1 MSNYYPVILCGGSGT
16 RLWPLSRKQH
26 PKQFIK
32 LFNDHSLLQN
42 TIFRLPEDTQ
52 APIFICN
59 KEHRFIVAEQTR
71 EIKIVPKGI
80 ILEPVGRN
88 TAPAIALA
96 AFKAMNDNP
105 DAVLLILP
113 SDQNILDVN
122 AFRTAIDEAHKLAL
136 KDKLVTFGI
145 VPTEPHTGYGYI
157 KRGSE
162 ISSNSN
168 HYNVSEF
175 VEKPDVDIAKGY
187 VESGDYYWNSG
198 MFVFKANTYL
208 AELKKFRPDIYYA
221 CALAIKNVKHDSDF
235 VKIDAEAFAACPN
248 ESVDYAVMEHS
259 TNAAVVPLAAGW
271 SDVGSWSSLW
281 QESEKDENNNA
292 VKGDVITESTRNSFI
307 LSSGKL
313 VATIGLDNVVIVETP
328 DAILVADKDKV
339 QSVKR
344 IVSKLETAQRTEHIH
359 NRAVYRPWGRFD
371 SIDMAERF
379 QVKRITVKPGAK
391 LSVQK
396 HHHRSEH
403 WIVVLGTAKVRN
415 GDREF
420 LLTENES
427 TYIPIG
433 TIHSLENPG
442 KVPLEL
448 IEVQSGSYL
457 GEDDIIRNEDK
468 NGRGDDK

>member
-52 APIFICN
+52 SPIFICN

-271 SDVGSWSSLW
+271 SVVGSWSSLW

-403 WIVVLGTAKVRN
+403 WIVVLGTA
-415 GDREF
+415 
-420 LLTENES
+420 
-427 TYIPIG
+427 
-433 TIHSLENPG
+433 
-442 KVPLEL
+442 
-448 IEVQSGSYL
+448 
-457 GEDDIIRNEDK
+457 
-468 NGRGDDK
+468 